1 MAASIVDIIPVNRS
15 GETAQNSEP
24 SLAVD
29 PNDPTQIIAGTFGA
43 QTPYFLTT
51 DGGTVWSNYDSLV
64 TDDKSLAWKADGS
77 GFLTVTMTP
86 TPGVANSF
94 DFPTYSGT
102 ISSGGFGTPINTFA
116 PDNPDFLDQPWVRT
130 GPSNRV
136 YVAYN
141 NLNDSGSGL
150 GEGKTASVNVSTDGG
165 NTYTPVV
172 IDRVGQVL
180 GGPGQDAPA
189 VRLAVNGSTV
199 YAAFVRWERV
209 LDSSA
214 AGFRYV
220 SQVVVVR
227 SDYGGTD
234 SFTALGAGGIGSD
247 VAPTI
252 SPFSHTDNSS
262 LTLGQER
269 TGSDLAIAVAP
280 NNANR
285 LVVAYEDAP
294 GVQNSGQLQL
304 VVSESSDG
312 GATWSTKFTTSSST
326 RSGEPA
332 LAILTDGTI
341 GLLYNSYTPGGTTP
355 DADGT
360 LSQHLLQTADDFA
373 TTSDSVLAAESNAT
387 PVSVFD
393 PYVGDFFDLEG
404 LGNTFYGIFSASNA
418 DNGTN
423 ATFSNITFQRHF
435 TGTPGTATFQLTDGS
450 GNPVAASIDPFFFT
464 ATGIACFLRGTL
476 IWTER
481 GEVAVEDL
489 AIGDEV
495 VILSGE
501 VRPIKWIGHRAY
513 DGRFVAANRSVL
525 PIRIEAGAFDDG
537 VPARDLWVSPEH
549 ALYIRGVLVPASLLV
564 NGATITQTQ
573 RIDWLEYFHIELDSH
588 EVILAEG
595 APAESFVDCDN
606 RFMFHNG
613 TEFARLYPADSRP
626 SWEFCAPRLKADSAE
641 LTAIRAALLER
652 AEALGD
658 RLTDDPDFR
667 LIVDGEVVL
676 AQAVADEVYSFAIP
690 AGSGAIWL
698 ASRSTVPAETEASS
712 HDRRRLGVSVKQ
724 IVLRE
729 ASLRTA
735 IGHAHPSLRQGFHA
749 AESGHRWTDGMAQ
762 LPDELLRPF
771 AGELTVEVHLIKPGL
786 RYPLA
791 APAPGAAPMPG
802 ISRGPAGQARL

>member
-1 MAASIVDIIPVNRS
+1 MAASIIDIIPVNRS

-51 DGGTVWSNYDSLV
+51 DGGTLWSNYDSLV

-86 TPGVANSF
+86 TPGVADSH

-102 ISSGGFGTPINTFA
+102 ISSSGFGTPINTFA
-116 PDNPDFLDQPWVRT
+116 PDNPNFLDQPWVRT

-172 IDRVGQVL
+172 IDRVGQVI

-199 YAAFVRWERV
+199 YAAFVRWESV

-227 SDYGGTD
+227 SDDGGTD
-234 SFTALGAGGIGSD
+234 SFTALGVGGIGSE

-280 NNANR
+280 NNPNR

-294 GVQNSGQLQL
+294 GASGSGQLQL
-304 VVSESSDG
+304 IVAESSDG

-326 RSGEPA
+326 RSAEAA
-332 LAILTDGTI
+332 LAILADGTI
-341 GLLYNSYTPGGTTP
+341 GFLYDNYDPVTN
-355 DADGT
+355 T
-360 LSQHLLQTADDFA
+360 LSQHLVQTADDFA

-393 PYVGDFFDLEG
+393 PYLGDFFDLEG
-404 LGNTFYGIFSASNA
+404 LGNY
-418 DNGTN
+418 
-423 ATFSNITFQRHF
+423 
-435 TGTPGTATFQLTDGS
+435 
-450 GNPVAASIDPFFFT
+450 
-464 ATGIACFLRGTL
+464 
-476 IWTER
+476 
-481 GEVAVEDL
+481 
-489 AIGDEV
+489 
-495 VILSGE
+495 
-501 VRPIKWIGHRAY
+501 
-513 DGRFVAANRSVL
+513 
-525 PIRIEAGAFDDG
+525 
-537 VPARDLWVSPEH
+537 
-549 ALYIRGVLVPASLLV
+549 
-564 NGATITQTQ
+564 
-573 RIDWLEYFHIELDSH
+573 
-588 EVILAEG
+588 
-595 APAESFVDCDN
+595 
-606 RFMFHNG
+606 
-613 TEFARLYPADSRP
+613 
-626 SWEFCAPRLKADSAE
+626 
-641 LTAIRAALLER
+641 
-652 AEALGD
+652 
-658 RLTDDPDFR
+658 
-667 LIVDGEVVL
+667 
-676 AQAVADEVYSFAIP
+676 
-690 AGSGAIWL
+690 
-698 ASRSTVPAETEASS
+698 
-712 HDRRRLGVSVKQ
+712 
-724 IVLRE
+724 
-729 ASLRTA
+729 
-735 IGHAHPSLRQGFHA
+735 
-749 AESGHRWTDGMAQ
+749 
-762 LPDELLRPF
+762 LLRH
-771 AGELTVEVHLIKPGL
+771 LQRVE
-786 RYPLA
+786 R
-791 APAPGAAPMPG
+791 
-802 ISRGPAGQARL
+802 R